1 MKYTI
6 KGSYIQEFVKEIT
19 AESWKDAWE
28 IADALE
34 RKDIHPSEE
43 IDRAETN
50 WGEVYIDSVM
60 LEGHDYDPIEETN
73 RVEVDIDD
81 VIKYKEDDE

>member
-19 AESWKDAWE
+19 AESLKDAWE
-28 IADALE
+28 IAGALGRE
-34 RKDIHPSEE
+34 DIDPEEE
-43 IDRAETN
+43 IDQETN
-50 WGEVYIDSVM
+50 WGEVCIDSVM

-81 VIKYKEDDE
+81 VIKCEEDDE